1 MLISKLYCTSNE
13 FSKHVDPAL
22 AKFIANRIHCFR
34 ETLIAD
40 GNLLSSLRICIPPK
54 VELESLY
61 RHASIDANTV
71 DNALQIF
78 RHAVAESDTT
88 AALLETFER
97 EHLNASTDPRLTAPS
112 TVPIYDRSTTDHIS
126 DGSSEQTRGALQILN
141 AIFWDKRVV
150 RANQNCSGTLLSSPA
165 AGELHPIARNDDFRV
180 ELGQYLV
187 RLTDYRPRHQ
197 RTHVFCNTYG
207 EIGELSDVFML
218 APIQDTN
225 RKLPLS
231 LISFSHR

>member
-1 MLISKLYCTSNE
+1 VHADDDTYSVTQATHTCFAEEIYLYLFSIHSELANLQIHMSRKLRSYPVYASEIGMLISKLYCTSNE

-40 GNLLSSLRICIPPK
+40 GNLLSSLRICIAPK

-141 AIFWDKRVV
+141 AIF
-150 RANQNCSGTLLSSPA
+150 
-165 AGELHPIARNDDFRV
+165 
-180 ELGQYLV
+180 
-187 RLTDYRPRHQ
+187 
-197 RTHVFCNTYG
+197 
-207 EIGELSDVFML
+207 
-218 APIQDTN
+218 
-225 RKLPLS
+225 
-231 LISFSHR
+231 